1 MNTEEL
7 FNLRGKI
14 ACVTG
19 ASSGIGKH
27 TATLLA
33 NNGVKVVGVARNQD
47 LLNDWAKETEGH
59 SSFVSVD
66 LSERSLIKDTVEKVT
81 AIYGPPDILVNAAG
95 INTREHADEVTFDNW
110 DKTIEINLS
119 VPFFLSQG
127 FVPEMQKKNWGRI
140 INIASLQSRRAFPAG
155 ISYGASKGGVEQLT
169 RAMAEAWSSHG
180 VMANALAPGFFPTE
194 LTKTVFSNPVLF
206 EKHAKQTCV
215 GKNGCLTDL
224 DGPIIFL
231 SSDASKYVTGQILFV
246 DGGFTAK

>member
-81 AIYGPPDILVNAAG
+81 AIYGPPDILINAAG
-95 INTREHADEVTFDNW
+95 INTRQPADKMTDHYW
-110 DKTIEINLS
+110 DLTQNLN
-119 VPFFLSQG
+119 VAAPFFLAKAL
-127 FVPEMQKKNWGRI
+127 VPGMRSKGWGRI
-140 INIASLQSRRAFPAG
+140 INFASLQSKRAFKNG
-155 ISYGASKGGVEQLT
+155 ISYGTSKGAVEQMT
-169 RAMAEAWSSHG
+169 RAMAEAWSAQWVNGKSLWPQ
-180 VMANALAPGFFPTE
+180 VFFQQ
-194 LTKTVFSNPVLF
+194 N
-206 EKHAKQTCV
+206 
-215 GKNGCLTDL
+215 
-224 DGPIIFL
+224 
-231 SSDASKYVTGQILFV
+231 
-246 DGGFTAK
+246 

>member
-7 FNLRGKI
+7 FNLRGKV

-47 LLNDWAKETEGH
+47 LLNDWAKETGGH

-66 LSERSLIKDTVEKVT
+66 LSKRSLIKDTVEKVT
-81 AIYGPPDILVNAAG
+81 AIYGPPDILINAAG
-95 INTREHADEVTFDNW
+95 INTREHADDVTFDNW

-140 INIASLQSRRAFPAG
+140 INIASLQSRRAFPSG

-180 VMANALAPGFFPTE
+180 IMVNSLAPGFFPTE

-206 EKHAKQTCV
+206 DKHAKQTCV

>member
-7 FNLRGKI
+7 FNLRGKV

-47 LLNDWAKETEGH
+47 LLNDWVKETEGH

-66 LSERSLIKDTVEKVT
+66 LSKRSLIKDTVKKVT
-81 AIYGPPDILVNAAG
+81 EIYGPPDILINAAG
-95 INTREHADEVTFDNW
+95 INTREHADDVTFDNW

-119 VPFFLSQG
+119 VPFFLSQA

-140 INIASLQSRRAFPAG
+140 INSEFQ
-155 ISYGASKGGVEQLT
+155 
-169 RAMAEAWSSHG
+169 
-180 VMANALAPGFFPTE
+180 
-194 LTKTVFSNPVLF
+194 
-206 EKHAKQTCV
+206 
-215 GKNGCLTDL
+215 
-224 DGPIIFL
+224 
-231 SSDASKYVTGQILFV
+231 
-246 DGGFTAK
+246 